1 MNLDDHVFIL
11 NVKLRVQFIAFF
23 ENVMWLCYLSVLQ
36 EYNISFVLYIAFY
49 NIEYSRIT

>member
-23 ENVMWLCYLSVLQ
+23 ENVM
-36 EYNISFVLYIAFY
+36 
-49 NIEYSRIT
+49 